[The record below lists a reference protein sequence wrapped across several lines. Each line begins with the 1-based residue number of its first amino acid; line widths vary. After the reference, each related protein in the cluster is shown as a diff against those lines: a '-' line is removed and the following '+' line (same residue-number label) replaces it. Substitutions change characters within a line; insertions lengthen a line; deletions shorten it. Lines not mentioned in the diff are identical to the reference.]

1 MSRGIADAPDTALD
15 TSDLFQFSWIV
26 HGSHIPIL
34 DTLRPG
40 FQSRFVVLLALS
52 SIGFTEKDVERP
64 CDVHIAVD
72 VFFPDEVGVLPQRGL
87 FEFQDLVGDLRVVL
101 GR

>member
-1 MSRGIADAPDTALD
+1 
-15 TSDLFQFSWIV
+15 
-26 HGSHIPIL
+26 
-34 DTLRPG
+34 
-40 FQSRFVVLLALS
+40 
-52 SIGFTEKDVERP
+52 
-64 CDVHIAVD
+64 VHIAVH